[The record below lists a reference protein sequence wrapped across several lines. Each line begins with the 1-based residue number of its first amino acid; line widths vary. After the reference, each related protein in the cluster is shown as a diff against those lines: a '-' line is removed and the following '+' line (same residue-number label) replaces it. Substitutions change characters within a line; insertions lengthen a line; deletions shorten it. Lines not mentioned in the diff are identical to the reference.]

1 MTLEKPK
8 HVTQGRET
16 RTYYV
21 FLFNCKQS
29 KAFKFFSFFYIR
41 DHYKKLMGQGEEKE
55 RDRERETERHTHKET
70 EIDKDITFFTIT
82 LKKGFCMETKQI
94 FKD

>member
-29 KAFKFFSFFYIR
+29 KAFKIFSFFYIR

-55 RDRERETERHTHKET
+55 RDRERDRKTYTQRNWNRQRHN
-70 EIDKDITFFTIT
+70 
-82 LKKGFCMETKQI
+82 I
-94 FKD
+94 FYDYFEKRILYGNKTNF